1 MAKTLTVRIREDLH
15 KNFKLYALQHD
26 TDMSD
31 IIVSYIEQLINNDK
45 AKSSNNKEQ

>member
-15 KNFKLYALQHD
+15 KDFKLYALQHD

-31 IIVSYIEQLINNDK
+31 IIVSYIEDLVKTDK
-45 AKSSNNKEQ
+45 EKSANQK